1 MKLVL
6 RVSLTLF
13 LFVTLSSTMI
23 GYFAISKYQSSQI
36 NQIDDSLNSNIKEL
50 NSTKE
55 DPLKV
60 AQYLAQVSSI
70 PLTVEYITESN
81 LVTVLTVAGPTF
93 PGVPTAALA
102 SKARHDAYNYGS
114 DLRIRTFQMAGGKKL
129 ILGESI
135 AVINQEVKTLTKDL
149 ILFIIFI
156 DLLVGLF
163 AFLLFRRDGKLNQVS
178 RLMAEQQG
186 AMQQFLGDASHELR
200 TPLTV
205 IKGYVEMARNSQV
218 DEKRDAYL
226 EKSTVQIYRMES
238 IIKDLLFLAEVGERE
253 LEESDEIDLGSILQD
268 QVEVLAALQPLRQV
282 SLEIQQE
289 VKVRGDGKLV
299 ERAIANVFSNIRRH
313 TPENAPVSVHL
324 NQVNHEVLIVIE
336 DGGPGLTE
344 YPEKSRALKRFT
356 SQRSEEGGGSGLGL
370 SIISSVIERHH
381 GALRLSKSDLGGLRL
396 EMKFPKS
403 SE

>member
-1 MKLVL
+1 
-6 RVSLTLF
+6 
-13 LFVTLSSTMI
+13 
-23 GYFAISKYQSSQI
+23 
-36 NQIDDSLNSNIKEL
+36 
-50 NSTKE
+50 
-55 DPLKV
+55 
-60 AQYLAQVSSI
+60 
-70 PLTVEYITESN
+70 
-81 LVTVLTVAGPTF
+81 
-93 PGVPTAALA
+93 
-102 SKARHDAYNYGS
+102 
-114 DLRIRTFQMAGGKKL
+114 MAGGKKL

-135 AVINQEVKTLTKDL
+135 AVINQEVKTLTKEL

-238 IIKDLLFLAEVGERE
+238 IINDLLFLAEVGERE

-282 SLEIQQE
+282 SVEIQPE
-289 VKVRGDGKLV
+289 VKMRGDAKLV

-324 NQVNHEVLIVIE
+324 RQENTEALIVIE
-336 DGGPGLTE
+336 DGGPGLAE

-396 EMKFPKS
+396 EMKFPES

>member
-1 MKLVL
+1 
-6 RVSLTLF
+6 
-13 LFVTLSSTMI
+13 MI

-93 PGVPTAALA
+93 PGLPNKTLA
-102 SKARHDAYNYGS
+102 SKARHDAYNFGR

-253 LEESDEIDLGSILQD
+253 LEESVEIDLGSILQD

-282 SLEIQQE
+282 LVEIQPE

-324 NQVNHEVLIVIE
+324 HQVSYEVLIVIE